1 MKLSREQVLG
11 IARHILTF
19 AGGLAVA
26 KGMVDAETVSTIA
39 GSVITLIGAI
49 WSIVAK
55 NKAA

>member
-26 KGMVDAETVSTIA
+26 KGLVDAETVSTIA

-49 WSIVAK
+49 WSVVVK

>member
-11 IARHILTF
+11 IVRHVLTF

-26 KGMVDAETVSTIA
+26 KGMVDAATLETII
-39 GSVITLIGAI
+39 GSAATLIGAI
-49 WSIVAK
+49 WSVVAK